1 MRGFIFDFSS
11 IRISKNEK
19 NSTSLT
25 LPLPGRII
33 FYINEEIT
41 FCHCAKGD
49 FITKKRRHNGVYLY
63 NQNSCSALPF
73 FGFFADLALHDFEL
87 SKIWFRSE
95 ERRVGKEC

>member
-41 FCHCAKGD
+41 FCHCAKGV
-49 FITKKRRHNGVYLY
+49 FITVNGRHNGIHFY
-63 NQNSCSALPF
+63 NQNSCSALSFP
-73 FGFFADLALHDFEL
+73 GLFADLALHDFEL
-87 SKIWFRSE
+87 SKIWL
-95 ERRVGKEC
+95 GQ

>member
-1 MRGFIFDFSS
+1 MNLALERDFH
-11 IRISKNEK
+11 R
-19 NSTSLT
+19 TSLT

-63 NQNSCSALPF
+63 Y
-73 FGFFADLALHDFEL
+73 
-87 SKIWFRSE
+87 
-95 ERRVGKEC
+95 

>member
-1 MRGFIFDFSS
+1 MKLALKRDFHLP
-11 IRISKNEK
+11 
-19 NSTSLT
+19 SLT

-63 NQNSCSALPF
+63 Y
-73 FGFFADLALHDFEL
+73 
-87 SKIWFRSE
+87 
-95 ERRVGKEC
+95 